1 MTPEKPSKTPRA
13 DTRVNRRAFLQAAG
27 LGVAGA
33 ILAACGPAAT
43 TAAPTAPAA
52 TEAATLAPSA
62 VPATAVPTAVPAT
75 AAPTAVPVA
84 TEGMKQLQGQI
95 VVSNWHQGTGVPSEL
110 AQQMLTDAYHEFQ
123 PDVEIVWETQV
134 GGDYASW
141 LGTQLAAGTP
151 RPDVVSTNY
160 QPTYDK
166 YVDLVPYRDAV
177 NPYTGRKWSEDLDF
191 DFFASGATSINILA
205 TQQAGVNWF
214 YNTDLFD
221 QAGVSA
227 TPTTWDE
234 LLDACD
240 KILTKTGITPIAMH
254 QYMLMQW
261 GGEVYFDQYHR
272 DWVELARALPGDW
285 NYNPAKDDAFVY
297 DPTDKDLNRK
307 FTFSVQRLLKNLKE
321 GALTYADDQ
330 MTDLLTNWAKLGPYL
345 NADFWSGID
354 TYARFIQGQS
364 AMFPLTFPTY
374 WTLQKDLT
382 SMDAARREALGLP
395 ADATAPAF
403 GASAFKWPSMTGP
416 LVIGPARGVESYQ
429 GEYLGAIDKNAE
441 KTEVDV
447 DFLMFW
453 LSKAGYQPWVDGFA
467 ASDLWTPSGNLLVR
481 DVVVPDKY
489 AAVLDAIVS
498 VGNAEAA
505 PNGFLMWTYGGLGT
519 LWQKESEEMI
529 KGVLAGDVPPAD
541 FGPRYQEMLTE
552 TYWTDVLKEL
562 KLTEDEV
569 INPQLQPAG

>member
-1 MTPEKPSKTPRA
+1 MSPAKR
-13 DTRVNRRAFLQAAG
+13 NRRGERRLSRREFIRIAG
-27 LGVAGA
+27 LGSAGV
-33 ILAACGPAAT
+33 ILAACGPQAT
-43 TAAPTAPAA
+43 EQPTGAVPTNAPATPAFTPTAEATAVEATATAAPTTAPAA
-52 TEAATLAPSA
+52 TE
-62 VPATAVPTAVPAT
+62 
-75 AAPTAVPVA
+75 
-84 TEGMKQLQGQI
+84 GMKRLQGQI
-95 VVSNWHQGTGVPSEL
+95 VISNWHQGQGTPSEL
-110 AQQMLTDAYHEFQ
+110 AQQKLVEAYHEFQ

-134 GGDYASW
+134 GGEYATW

-166 YVDLVPYRDAV
+166 YVDFVTYRDAI

-191 DFFASGATSINILA
+191 EFFASGATSLEILA

-214 YNTDLFD
+214 YNTDLFE
-221 QAGVSA
+221 QAGVEP
-227 TPTTWDE
+227 PTTWDE
-234 LLDACD
+234 WMEACEQ
-240 KILTKTGITPIAMH
+240 ILTKTGVTPIAMH

-272 DWVELARALPGDW
+272 DWVEYARALPGDW

-307 FTFSVQRLLKNLKE
+307 FTFSAQRLLKNLKE
-321 GALTYADDQ
+321 GNITYADDQ
-330 MTDLLTNWAKLGPYL
+330 MTALLTNWARMAPYL
-345 NADFWSGID
+345 NEDFWSGID

-364 AMFPLTFPTY
+364 SMFPLTFPTY
-374 WTLQKDLT
+374 WTLQNDLT

-395 ADATAPAF
+395 ADAEAPTFGTATF
-403 GASAFKWPSMTGP
+403 RWPSMEGP

-429 GEYLGAIDKNAE
+429 GEYLGAIDKSAGQ
-441 KTEVDV
+441 TEVDV

-467 ASDLWTPSGNLLVR
+467 ESDLWTPSGQLLVR
-481 DVVVPDKY
+481 DVVVPEKY
-489 AAVLDAIVS
+489 ASVLNAVES

-519 LWQKESEEMI
+519 PWQKESEEMI
-529 KGVLAGDVPPAD
+529 KQVLAGELPPED

-552 TYWTDVLKEL
+552 TYWTDLLAEL

-569 INPQLQPAG
+569 MNPQLEPSN